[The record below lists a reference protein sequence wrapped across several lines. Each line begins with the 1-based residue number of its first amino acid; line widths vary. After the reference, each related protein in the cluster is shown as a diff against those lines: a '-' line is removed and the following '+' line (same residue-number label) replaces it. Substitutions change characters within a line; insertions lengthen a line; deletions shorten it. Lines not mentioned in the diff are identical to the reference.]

1 MKKIAVWS
9 LFLVMLAASG
19 FAAEPVGPDA
29 ARVAHRQEMK
39 AIKATQRQTRE
50 TNKASQ
56 NPADKKPGFWDR
68 EGERSGLGNSGNKV
82 STFFRN
88 MNPVPFFKNQQ
99 EKYNARKGAAG
110 TATTGSN
117 IK

>member
-29 ARVAHRQEMK
+29 VRAAHRQEMK
-39 AIKATQRQTRE
+39 AIKAAQRQNRE
-50 TNKASQ
+50 ANPVSK

-68 EGERSGLGNSGNKV
+68 EAERSGLGNSGNKA
-82 STFFRN
+82 STFFKN
-88 MNPVPFFKNQQ
+88 LNPVPFFKNQQ
-99 EKYNARKGAAG
+99 EKYNARKAGA
-110 TATTGSN
+110 TDV
-117 IK
+117 K

>member
-29 ARVAHRQEMK
+29 ARKAHRQEMK
-39 AIKATQRQTRE
+39 AIKTAQRQTRE
-50 TNKASQ
+50 ANPASK

-68 EGERSGLGNSGNKV
+68 EGERCARLG
-82 STFFRN
+82 
-88 MNPVPFFKNQQ
+88 
-99 EKYNARKGAAG
+99 
-110 TATTGSN
+110 
-117 IK
+117 